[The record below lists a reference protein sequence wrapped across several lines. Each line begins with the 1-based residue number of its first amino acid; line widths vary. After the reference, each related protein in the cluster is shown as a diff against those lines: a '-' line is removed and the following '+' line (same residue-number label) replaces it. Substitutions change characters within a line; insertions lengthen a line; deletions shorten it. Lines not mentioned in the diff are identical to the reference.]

1 VREIEFIIMK
11 ELIKITEQNGNRAVS
26 MKELYNFLEV
36 GENWTDW
43 TNRMLSY
50 GFNKDIDYQAVSVF
64 RNHSNGIGGTNFKD
78 YALTI
83 DTAKEIA
90 MIQRTPKGKEAR
102 QYFIA
107 MEKEALNKMINTN
120 YLKRIDKNNIS
131 VKRLELINEIRNYLR
146 WGDIHKVGLE
156 LKIHASHVKKGASGQ
171 FNTKSADRIVKALY
185 NRAIANKETVL
196 FSYQQMIDTLK
207 N

>member
-1 VREIEFIIMK
+1 MK

-26 MKELYNFLEV
+26 MKELYSFLEV

-50 GFNKDIDYQAVSVF
+50 GFNKDVDYQSISVF
-64 RNHSNGIGGTNFKD
+64 RNHSNGIGGTKSKD
-78 YALTI
+78 YVLTI

-90 MIQRTPKGKEAR
+90 MIQRTLKGKEAR

-107 MEKEALNKMINTN
+107 MEKEALRKMINTK
-120 YLKRIDKNNIS
+120 YLQRIDKNNLC

-156 LKIHASHVKKGASGQ
+156 LKIHSSHVKKVITGQ

-185 NRAIANKETVL
+185 NRAITNKETVL
-196 FSYQQMIDTLK
+196 FSYQEMINTLK